1 MEVTNHII
9 LFLDVMGYKSHIKS
23 FGFDIEMQNQYLAKV
38 HTLMKDLSRFITCRN
53 EYVDKNLDSY
63 NCLKLTRFK
72 WITFSDNIMFF
83 APYNY
88 DVDAY
93 NLTYNLLYGLSEF
106 FMQYEWDDIFLRG
119 GLTKGQLYFDNDL
132 HFVFGS
138 GLVKAYELEGEA
150 FAPRIKLDYS
160 LNSSPIIVGVEQDS
174 NGDWYFDY
182 LKLFYARFYHGKN
195 EEQQRYFFQCLQ
207 SHKKNIIKAIKKF
220 GDIKELLQ
228 KYEWLKKYH
237 NDFCYR
243 FKFDNY
249 MIDN

>member
-23 FGFDIEMQNQYLAKV
+23 FGTDIDKQNQYLKKI
-38 HTLMKDLSRFITCRN
+38 HNLMEDLSGFITYRN
-53 EYVDKNLDSY
+53 EYIDKNLDSY
-63 NCLKLTRFK
+63 NCLKLTRFQ

-83 APYNY
+83 APYKD
-88 DVDAY
+88 DVDAG

-106 FMQYEWDDIFLRG
+106 FMQYEMEDIFLRG
-119 GLTKGQLYFDNDL
+119 GLTRGELYFDNDL

-150 FAPRIKLDYS
+150 FAPRIKLDES
-160 LNSSPIIVGVEQDS
+160 LNISKIMIGVEK
-174 NGDWYFDY
+174 GDDGNWYFDY

-207 SHKKNIIKAIKKF
+207 SHKDNIVKAIKKY

-237 NDFCYR
+237 NDFC
-243 FKFDNY
+243 FNLEFDNY
-249 MIDN
+249 IIK

>member
-23 FGFDIEMQNQYLAKV
+23 FGTDIDKQNQYLKKI
-38 HTLMKDLSRFITCRN
+38 HNLMEDLSRFITYRN
-53 EYVDKNLDSY
+53 EYIDKNLDSY
-63 NCLKLTRFK
+63 NCLKLTRFQ

-83 APYNY
+83 APYND
-88 DVDAY
+88 DVDAG

-106 FMQYEWDDIFLRG
+106 FMQYEMEDIFIRG
-119 GLTKGQLYFDNDL
+119 GLTRGKLCFDNDL

-150 FAPRIKLDYS
+150 FAPRIKLDES
-160 LNSSPIIVGVEQDS
+160 LNISKIMIGVEKDDDG
-174 NGDWYFDY
+174 NWYFDY

-207 SHKKNIIKAIKKF
+207 SHKDNIVNAIKKY

-237 NDFCYR
+237 NDFC
-243 FKFDNY
+243 FILEFDNY
-249 MIDN
+249 IIK

>member
-23 FGFDIEMQNQYLAKV
+23 FGTDIDKQNQYLKKI
-38 HTLMKDLSRFITCRN
+38 HNLMEDLSGFITYRN
-53 EYVDKNLDSY
+53 EYIDKNLDSY
-63 NCLKLTRFK
+63 NCLKLTRFQ

-83 APYNY
+83 APYKD
-88 DVDAY
+88 DVDAG

-106 FMQYEWDDIFLRG
+106 FMQYEMEDIFLRG
-119 GLTKGQLYFDNDL
+119 GLTRGKLYFDNDL

-150 FAPRIKLDYS
+150 FAPRIKLDES
-160 LNSSPIIVGVEQDS
+160 LNISKIMIGVEKDDDG
-174 NGDWYFDY
+174 NWYFDY
-182 LKLFYARFYHGKN
+182 LKLFYARFYYGKN

-207 SHKKNIIKAIKKF
+207 SHKDNIVKAIKKY

-237 NDFCYR
+237 NDFC
-243 FKFDNY
+243 FDLKFDNY
-249 MIDN
+249 IIR

>member
-23 FGFDIEMQNQYLAKV
+23 FGSDIEKQNQYLAKV
-38 HTLMKDLSRFITCRN
+38 HTLMEDLSRFITYRN
-53 EYVDKNLDSY
+53 EYVDKNLDYY

-83 APYNY
+83 APYND

-93 NLTYNLLYGLSEF
+93 NLTDNLLYGLSEF

-119 GLTKGQLYFDNDL
+119 GLTRGKLYFDNDL

-150 FAPRIKLDYS
+150 FAPRIKLDNS
-160 LNSSPIIVGVEQDS
+160 LNISPIMVGAEKDE

-182 LKLFYARFYHGKN
+182 LTLFYCRIYQDKN
-195 EEQQRYFFQCLQ
+195 EKQQRYFLQCLQ
-207 SHKKNIIKAIKKF
+207 SHKNNIIRAIKEY
-220 GDIKELLQ
+220 GDIKELEQ
-228 KYEWLKKYH
+228 KYQWLKKYH

-249 MIDN
+249 MM